1 MAISEQAARPATHIE
16 DARQLLVVVLS
27 RDQWIGMSWERGM
40 LVVEGK
46 PEMPLAQ
53 KGRCAFVDPK
63 SDILA
68 AQGAL
73 DISFLLSILPY
84 VNTLEER
91 LGSPDLAQEMTGK
104 RRAMLPRSPSHFPV
118 ISSSLTPVHSFTPIA
133 RGMVN
138 A

>member
-63 SDILA
+63 
-68 AQGAL
+68 Q
-73 DISFLLSILPY
+73 PR
-84 VNTLEER
+84 ER
-91 LGSPDLAQEMTGK
+91 LGSPDLAQEMT
-104 RRAMLPRSPSHFPV
+104 ASHL
-118 ISSSLTPVHSFTPIA
+118 SREA
-133 RGMVN
+133 W
-138 A
+138 